1 MINYKSESSNVNTLV
16 NQLFVE
22 FLQKEF
28 MPYIFLW
35 GGFVLRD
42 QEFDKPTTH
51 MVDSSVEAWFRTRK
65 NLIDAPISPARY
77 INETIHETLGQCKRS
92 SKHLVSEDEDEENNP
107 VEATKFNALDIWGKK
122 KKLLTFKK
130 KNKGGVY
137 QVPAITLSKH
147 TNSQVISLKDYIHTS
162 MLSL

>member
-1 MINYKSESSNVNTLV
+1 
-16 NQLFVE
+16 
-22 FLQKEF
+22 
-28 MPYIFLW
+28 
-35 GGFVLRD
+35 
-42 QEFDKPTTH
+42 

-107 VEATKFNALDIWGKK
+107 VEATKFNALDMWGKK
-122 KKLLTFKK
+122 KKKK

-137 QVPAITLSKH
+137 QVPTITLSNH
-147 TNSQVISLKDYIHTS
+147 TNSQVISLKEALSKNFILKYEKKRIH
-162 MLSL
+162 